1 MPFPPGGDRR
11 LEGRQPQERQDA
23 LQDLQA
29 ASKEVFALDH
39 EEPLSVC
46 EVRKALQLLGVE
58 PAPQVRVRYIYG
70 VPLPFS
76 RGHLLLCGILE
87 APRLLAS
94 PHLHLVVRVS
104 SIYGISQKGYEPR
117 RRNNPGHPL
126 GDLRVE
132 KVGGGG
138 FSGDGSLPVNTLAF
152 REAPPVPSHP
162 LGELVVEE
170 VELLGRSSPNQGML
184 R

>member
-1 MPFPPGGDRR
+1 MPFPPGGERR

-23 LQDLQA
+23 LQDFQA
-29 ASKEVFALDH
+29 ASKEVFALDY

-46 EVRKALQLLGVE
+46 EVRKALQLLGIE

-87 APRLLAS
+87 APRLL
-94 PHLHLVVRVS
+94 LVVRVS
-104 SIYGISQKGYEPR
+104 AIYGISQKGYEPR
-117 RRNNPGHPL
+117 LRNNPGHPL

-138 FSGDGSLPVNTLAF
+138 FSGDGS
-152 REAPPVPSHP
+152 
-162 LGELVVEE
+162 
-170 VELLGRSSPNQGML
+170 
-184 R
+184 